1 MFQLTRSM
9 SQFTFML
16 EVTKLLFLQD
26 VLLPL
31 LLVLLDGRSAIV
43 LPELIGPGVW

>member
-1 MFQLTRSM
+1 M
-9 SQFTFML
+9 SQFTFTL
-16 EVTKLLFLQD
+16 EVTKFLFLQD